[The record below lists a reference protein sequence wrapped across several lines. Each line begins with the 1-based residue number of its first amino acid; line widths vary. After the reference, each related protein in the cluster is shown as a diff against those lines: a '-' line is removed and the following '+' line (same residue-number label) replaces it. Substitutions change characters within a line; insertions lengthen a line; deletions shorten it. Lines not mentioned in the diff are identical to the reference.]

1 MREMRERDLPFFRLT
16 MEYSQRWARHFRE
29 RKLSPERQE
38 AFERETRRSIEAQR
52 EIEQSDSISFDQ
64 YLDNYFAQYRAL

>member
-1 MREMRERDLPFFRLT
+1 MD
-16 MEYSQRWARHFRE
+16 YSQRWARHFRE
-29 RKLSPERQE
+29 RKLSPELQD

-52 EIEQSDSISFDQ
+52 EIEQGDNINFEQ